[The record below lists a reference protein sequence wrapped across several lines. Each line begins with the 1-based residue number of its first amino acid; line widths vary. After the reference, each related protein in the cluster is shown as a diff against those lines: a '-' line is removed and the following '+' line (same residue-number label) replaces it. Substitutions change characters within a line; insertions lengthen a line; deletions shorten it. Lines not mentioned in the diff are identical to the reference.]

1 MNYWAEFDSRLGI
14 LLKHGFRERI
24 LRQHELLWQLLTNG
38 VAIPPIFFSPVQF
51 QIKKAGGVEQL
62 MQNKGPQTHPWL
74 SPPHRESCPKP
85 HCSIPRG
92 VFSVLSHYF
101 THTCVL
107 SPQHCSFPV
116 TTWWKQS
123 CPKGNSFGRP
133 RLPTAGLS
141 EPSHKSQG
149 WLDKKIFGSRTHR
162 FIFKSHAL
170 HGQILS

>member
-1 MNYWAEFDSRLGI
+1 MNYWAEFVSRLGI

-74 SPPHRESCPKP
+74 SPPHRESCP
-85 HCSIPRG
+85 
-92 VFSVLSHYF
+92 SHTAPF
-101 THTCVL
+101 LEGFFQFCPIISHTCAL

-133 RLPTAGLS
+133 QLPTAGLS

-149 WLDKKIFGSRTHR
+149 RLDRKIFGSRTHR

>member
-74 SPPHRESCPKP
+74 SPPHRESCP
-85 HCSIPRG
+85 
-92 VFSVLSHYF
+92 SHTAPF
-101 THTCVL
+101 LEGFFQCCPIISHTCVL

-133 RLPTAGLS
+133 QLPTAGLS

-149 WLDKKIFGSRTHR
+149 RLDRKIFGSRTHR